1 MSQYA
6 NVNQV
11 PLSIGVF
18 LASDYYDY
26 NPAPNTI
33 SVTTLMKPLR
43 QIILSSRLSNEGE
56 GAKDLIAMLP
66 SRMGAAIHDA
76 VERAWTTNHQAAMSA
91 LGFNKFV
98 IDKVVVNPPAG
109 TNLEGKIPVYLE
121 IRSEKKVG
129 KWIISGKFDFVGDGR
144 VEDVKTTS
152 VWSAIMG
159 SKDDDYIL
167 QGSLY
172 RWLRPDIITQDTMA
186 IQWIFTDWSGAQA
199 RQDPKYPQCR
209 HQERLFILKPIAEVE
224 QFVRRKLALI
234 EQYWDSPEEDI
245 PFCTDEDLWRSE
257 PKFKYYKDPNKTLRS
272 TKNFD
277 DMHSARMRFIED
289 GAVGMIKEVPGQ
301 VKACKY
307 CPGFVLCS
315 QKDQLIQAGELVIE

>member
-1 MSQYA
+1 
-6 NVNQV
+6 
-11 PLSIGVF
+11 
-18 LASDYYDY
+18 
-26 NPAPNTI
+26 
-33 SVTTLMKPLR
+33 
-43 QIILSSRLSNEGE
+43 
-56 GAKDLIAMLP
+56 
-66 SRMGAAIHDA
+66 
-76 VERAWTTNHQAAMSA
+76 MSA